1 MVQIFITFAKNK
13 FSKINQSLYNFKK
26 QLMHKKLEAELISI
40 AHQILQMKDKDDVVK
55 LKNKAKDV
63 YEKLSVLDFVNNYF
77 LTTPN
82 AKDDKKEILSK
93 IETASSEI
101 AEKKAIVAETPVFKE
116 ETTISKEQ
124 IQQEND
130 GIAAEIN
137 KQTEEILRKEA
148 KEIAAKLAEK
158 EALKQQEEATKKAE
172 NSLAQNE
179 EFKDSIPADVAA
191 NLFEKASK
199 ITKPAAQ
206 ETGYIEQ
213 KEVVKEVIPPKPKPA
228 VKPKPVQEKTR
239 SSVNDRI
246 FSNKIQIGL
255 NDRIAFVK
263 HLFNFSQED
272 FNRVLSQLNTF
283 TTEKDA
289 KDFIINVVQP
299 DYDWTGK
306 EEYIERLVMLIERRF
321 A

>member
-1 MVQIFITFAKNK
+1 
-13 FSKINQSLYNFKK
+13 
-26 QLMHKKLEAELISI
+26 MHKKLEAELISI

-82 AKDDKKEILSK
+82 AIDDKKEILAK
-93 IETASSEI
+93 IEGVSSQIKKKEI
-101 AEKKAIVAETPVFKE
+101 ATVETPVVKE

-130 GIAAEIN
+130 AIAAEIN
-137 KQTEEILRKEA
+137 KQTEEILKKEA
-148 KEIAAKLAEK
+148 KEIAAKLVKK
-158 EALKQQEEATKKAE
+158 ELLKQQENAAKTIE

-206 ETGYIEQ
+206 ETSYLEQ
-213 KEVVKEVIPPKPKPA
+213 KEIVKEVVPPKPKP
-228 VKPKPVQEKTR
+228 VIKSKPIQEKTR
-239 SSVNDRI
+239 SSVNDRV

-283 TTEKDA
+283 TTEQDA
-289 KDFIINVVQP
+289 KDFVSKVVQP
-299 DYDWTGK
+299 DYNWTGK
-306 EEYIERLVMLIERRF
+306 EEYVERLLMLIERRF

>member
-1 MVQIFITFAKNK
+1 
-13 FSKINQSLYNFKK
+13 
-26 QLMHKKLEAELISI
+26 MHKKLEAELISI
-40 AHQILQMKDKDDVVK
+40 AHQILQMKDKDDVIK

-82 AKDDKKEILSK
+82 AIGNKKEIISK
-93 IETASSEI
+93 MEAVSNQIT
-101 AEKKAIVAETPVFKE
+101 EKKVPSTETPTIKKE

-130 GIAAEIN
+130 KIAAEIN
-137 KQTEEILRKEA
+137 KQTEEILKKEA
-148 KEIAAKLAEK
+148 KEIVAKLVEKEVLKKQKAAKK
-158 EALKQQEEATKKAE
+158 TE

-191 NLFEKASK
+191 NLFEKANK

-206 ETGYIEQ
+206 ETSYIEQ
-213 KEVVKEVIPPKPKPA
+213 QKEVEKEVAHPKPKPA

-246 FSNKIQIGL
+246 FSNKIQVGL

-272 FNRVLSQLNTF
+272 FNSVLSQLNTF

-289 KDFIINVVQP
+289 KDFVTNVVQS

-306 EEYIERLVMLIERRF
+306 EEYVERLLMLIERRF

>member
-1 MVQIFITFAKNK
+1 
-13 FSKINQSLYNFKK
+13 
-26 QLMHKKLEAELISI
+26 MHKKLEAELISI

-82 AKDDKKEILSK
+82 AIDNKKEIIAK
-93 IETASSEI
+93 IETASSKI
-101 AEKKAIVAETPVFKE
+101 VEKKAVVAETPVLKK

-130 GIAAEIN
+130 KIAAEIN

-148 KEIAAKLAEK
+148 KEIATELAKK
-158 EALKQQEEATKKAE
+158 GMLKQQQKTTKKTE
-172 NSLAQNE
+172 NSFAKNE

-191 NLFEKASK
+191 NLFEKANK

-206 ETGYIEQ
+206 ETSYAEQ
-213 KEVVKEVIPPKPKPA
+213 KEVEKEVIPPKPKPIA
-228 VKPKPVQEKTR
+228 KPKPIQEKTR
-239 SSVNDRI
+239 TSVNDN
-246 FSNKIQIGL
+246 FSNKIQVGL

-283 TTEKDA
+283 TTEQDA
-289 KDFIINVVQP
+289 KNFVNNVVQS
-299 DYDWTGK
+299 DYDWTEKK
-306 EEYIERLVMLIERRF
+306 EYVERLLMLIERRF

>member
-213 KEVVKEVIPPKPKPA
+213 KEVVKEVIPPKSKPV